1 MLAFVL
7 VAMVAGIMASIAALM
22 LGSSIWAALTLYMVS
37 GIGILLLVLV
47 RAFVCDIV
55 SEFRYAGHRSINL
68 NESN

>member
-22 LGSSIWAALTLYMVS
+22 LGSSIWAALALYMVS

-47 RAFVCDIV
+47 RALICDAMQ
-55 SEFRYAGHRSINL
+55 ERTMTHEAHQG
-68 NESN
+68 

>member
-22 LGSSIWAALTLYMVS
+22 LGSSIWAALALYMVS

-47 RAFVCDIV
+47 RALICDAMQ
-55 SEFRYAGHRSINL
+55 ERTMT
-68 NESN
+68 NEAHQG